1 METAEYT
8 FFCYLIIS
16 GLKMDIYG
24 TSLSLVSIVISVK
37 PESGTVR
44 TVDCFSGDTLPENI
58 LPELL

>member
-1 METAEYT
+1 
-8 FFCYLIIS
+8 
-16 GLKMDIYG
+16 MDIYG